1 MQIFDVSNFTG
12 SWQCVS
18 DKLKKDGKHDEGE
31 LFRFVILIHFYE
43 ILVITTLILYT
54 EAKEMKSPVSSPRTN
69 EFSLNGS
76 IKSTSTLPNHSDV
89 IENIAS
95 SNASQQDKSSHGD
108 HPKNTN
114 VEMEAKG
121 NELEMA
127 ANVENQDNV
136 QDANVPEPYV
146 HSLLKWPSGRTWVT
160 KV

>member
-1 MQIFDVSNFTG
+1 
-12 SWQCVS
+12 
-18 DKLKKDGKHDEGE
+18 
-31 LFRFVILIHFYE
+31 
-43 ILVITTLILYT
+43 
-54 EAKEMKSPVSSPRTN
+54 MKSPVSSPRTN

-160 KV
+160 KVWIANLLLVRDAAEDNNMSSVIYILMSAC